1 MSPYPAH
8 DASLA
13 ACTAT
18 VMLRPYQK
26 EVLQQMKALYAQ
38 GTHRILVPMAT
49 GMGKTTVFSH
59 VPSAFPELAKRGTLV
74 LVHREELVRQAQA
87 QLTRC
92 GLKVGIE
99 MRGERS
105 SASDDAVVA
114 SVQTLGYRRG
124 AGGMARLRQLVER
137 PPGIVIV
144 DEAHHMTEPGLYNR
158 ILNGETN
165 SQAVRAVL
173 TPEAFELG
181 MGSKCGGK
189 TRGGALV
196 AGFTA
201 TPDRADGKA
210 LTPFFDAV
218 CAPLDLAWGILGG
231 HLVNI
236 IVDTDTLACLRRRGQ
251 TTLRCSGPAFLF
263 LPFPSHTDIKVRG
276 STVGGRDF
284 DSAELSAAVNTSA
297 RNEAIVRALKHM
309 PQRLPPSTGVHHLTL
324 GGSDG
329 GGGDSGGGSTAE
341 QAMAQLERPTCTLCF
356 CASVE
361 HAHDLARVLSDAG
374 MPAAA
379 VDGTTPLEERRAIIE
394 RFRAGDLAV
403 VTNFGVFTEV
413 HITNVQQGFDAP
425 HVNTVVMARP
435 TMSQPLFMQMIGR
448 GTRPAPGVL
457 DSLYSAEGPMSAELR
472 RSAID
477 KSHKPWMRL
486 VDVVDNCGKHKVKT
500 AGSVLG
506 LHPLFFGRKDGDSTP
521 TSMAN
526 VLEQLAQMKAKAN
539 LTDVMDFAE
548 LQVRIKRSW
557 LVPATTDTT
566 STISG
571 MLSLKDLK
579 IGTRVKGVKVQIVS
593 VGTDKAIKDPR
604 LSWRD
609 VRLEMSGGAGLIVEG
624 DLTWSWRAHQAKDVN
639 DDQLYCGAW
648 YTLAARVKKV
658 IAETRTVW
666 VHHCRLELCDDER

>member
-1 MSPYPAH
+1 MNAQPVALTSTCCPASC
-8 DASLA
+8 A
-13 ACTAT
+13 
-18 VMLRPYQK
+18 
-26 EVLQQMKALYAQ
+26 
-38 GTHRILVPMAT
+38 
-49 GMGKTTVFSH
+49 
-59 VPSAFPELAKRGTLV
+59 
-74 LVHREELVRQAQA
+74 
-87 QLTRC
+87 
-92 GLKVGIE
+92 
-99 MRGERS
+99 
-105 SASDDAVVA
+105 
-114 SVQTLGYRRG
+114 
-124 AGGMARLRQLVER
+124 
-137 PPGIVIV
+137 
-144 DEAHHMTEPGLYNR
+144 
-158 ILNGETN
+158 
-165 SQAVRAVL
+165 
-173 TPEAFELG
+173 ELG

-210 LTPFFDAV
+210 LTPFFNAV
-218 CAPLDLAWGILGG
+218 CEPLDLAWGILGG

-236 IVDTDTLACLRRRGQ
+236 VVDTVRTRVDLA
-251 TTLRCSGPAFLF
+251 
-263 LPFPSHTDIKVRG
+263 DVKVRG

-284 DSAELSAAVNTSA
+284 DGAELSAAVNTSA

-324 GGSDG
+324 GSTDDDSG
-329 GGGDSGGGSTAE
+329 GGGGGGGGSTAE
-341 QAMAQLERPTCTLCF
+341 QAMAQLERPTRTLCF

-394 RFRAGDLAV
+394 RFRNGDLAA
-403 VTNFGVFTEV
+403 VTNFGVFTE
-413 HITNVQQGFDAP
+413 GFDAP

-457 DSLYSAEGPMSAELR
+457 DSLYSAEGPTSAELR

-486 VDVVDNCGKHKVKT
+486 IDVVDNCGKHKVKT

-506 LHPLFFGRKDGDSTP
+506 LHPLFFGRKDGDSMP

-526 VLEQLAQMKAKAN
+526 VLEQLAKMKAKAD

-557 LVPATTDTT
+557 LVPATTDTA
-566 STISG
+566 STKSG
-571 MLSLKDLK
+571 MLSLKDMK

-658 IAETRTVW
+658 MSETRTVW
-666 VHHCRLELCDDER
+666 VHHCRLELCDDDR